1 MWLRHLKSIILLTLT
16 ESILEVVQAKPP
28 GKPGERTNGEPDKD
42 LTEELETLKKGTFR
56 SLKGQKERS
65 DEGEEIP
72 PIPEP
77 KDCGEWCKIPIVSQG
92 KICMDTGHRPALFF
106 GELGQTPQWSFSQNV
121 SGHQI
126 LLQIGNV

>member
-1 MWLRHLKSIILLTLT
+1 MMWLRHLKSIILLTLT

-28 GKPGERTNGEPDKD
+28 GKPGERKNGEPDKGLD
-42 LTEELETLKKGTFR
+42 EKLETLKNGTFR

-65 DEGEEIP
+65 DKGENIP

-92 KICMDTGHRPALFF
+92 RICMDNH
-106 GELGQTPQWSFSQNV
+106 V
-121 SGHQI
+121 M
-126 LLQIGNV
+126 